1 MIARTLTVD
10 VGSDRLDDVVRSYR
24 ELVRPIHQG
33 AAGLRTHLVLVNRN
47 AGRVA
52 FVGVW
57 DSDDAVSSVAD
68 ELEPAR
74 ERLWA
79 SFGQAPDLDLFEVVD
94 QIGVDND

>member
-24 ELVRPIHQG
+24 ELVRPIHEG
-33 AAGLRTHLVLVNRN
+33 ATGLLTHLVLINRS
-47 AGRVA
+47 AGRIA

-57 DSDDAVSSVAD
+57 ESDESVSAVAD
-68 ELEPAR
+68 ALEPAR

-79 SFGQAPDLDLFEVVD
+79 SFGRAPGLDLFEVVD
-94 QIGVDND
+94 HIGVD